1 MMLIK
6 PRMTDITMVTLML
19 FLCVT
24 LLMPGIS
31 QADADEDYTKGQK
44 AFQQQDLLTAI
55 EYLRSS
61 ADTGHPQAQS
71 LLGYIYDIA
80 EENKLAL
87 DYYQMAADQG
97 DADGAY
103 GLAKLYASGEA
114 EEKDLEK
121 AVKWYQEAAEKDH
134 LMALEVLATAYL
146 KGELGLQPDKSLAKG
161 LLERAAELGHQPSA
175 ERLSN
180 L

>member
-1 MMLIK
+1 MKRTKPIHIDFSIMSLKLILG
-6 PRMTDITMVTLML
+6 II
-19 FLCVT
+19 
-24 LLMPGIS
+24 LLMPGITS
-31 QADADEDYTKGQK
+31 ADAEEDYSKGQA
-44 AFQQQDLLTAI
+44 AFQQEDLITAI
-55 EYLRSS
+55 DHLRSS
-61 ADTGHPQAQS
+61 ADTGHPKAQS

-87 DYYQMAADQG
+87 EYYQMAADQG

-114 EEKDLEK
+114 AEKDLEK
-121 AVKWYQEAAEKDH
+121 AVKWYQEAAQKDH

-146 KGELGLQPDKSLAKG
+146 KGELGLQPDESRARG
-161 LLERAAELGHQPSA
+161 LLQRAAELGHQPSA